1 MANDLHEPAA
11 AAADQHTGDWCAAH
25 PSRGLQLGLGALLIT
40 VGAAADISGLS
51 RELMQAVHGGHA
63 LWHDAWAALTLLG
76 FGWPL
81 LILAAVFAGARG
93 TPASVLLKA
102 ALLAMVF
109 AQLPKALLQRPRPAL
124 VLDPSELSIVG
135 DAVLHTASMPSGH
148 ALAAFALVAAAW
160 CGCRDHLGGPWSWRQ
175 RLGWGSAWGLASAV
189 AWSRVAVGAHWPSD
203 VLVGAGLGLWVGVLA
218 WRWEMRWPWGAW
230 FESPRGRWAVP
241 AFLTVSALAWGLTRT
256 GYPSAAWLQAA
267 LVALALIEA
276 CRQFWQRSQMT
287 ASAQGQAASL
297 QRRSQR

>member
-1 MANDLHEPAA
+1 MANDPHKPAV
-11 AAADQHTGDWCAAH
+11 AAADQHTVARRAAH
-25 PSRGLQLGLGALLIT
+25 QSTGLQLGLGALLIAA
-40 VGAAADISGLS
+40 GAVVDISGLS
-51 RELMQAVHGGHA
+51 RELMQAVHGGQA

-93 TPASVLLKA
+93 TQASVLLKA

-109 AQLPKALLQRPRPAL
+109 TQLPKALLQRPRPAL

-160 CGCRDHLGGPWSWRQ
+160 CGCRDHLAGPWSWRQ
-175 RLGWGSAWGLASAV
+175 RLVWGSAWGLASAV

-203 VLVGAGLGLWVGVLA
+203 VLVGAGLGLWAGVLA
-218 WRWEMRWPWGAW
+218 WRWEMSKPWSAW

-241 AFLTVSALAWGLTRT
+241 AFLALSALAWGLTRT
-256 GYPSAAWLQAA
+256 GYPSAVWLQAA

-276 CRQFWQRSQMT
+276 FRQFWQRWRMT
-287 ASAQGQAASL
+287 ASVEGPAADL

>member
-11 AAADQHTGDWCAAH
+11 AAADQHTVARRAAH
-25 PSRGLQLGLGALLIT
+25 QSTGLQLGFGALLIT

-51 RELMQAVHGGHA
+51 RELMQAVHGGQA

-93 TPASVLLKA
+93 TQASVLLKA
-102 ALLAMVF
+102 ALLAMVL
-109 AQLPKALLQRPRPAL
+109 AQMPKSLLHRPRPAL
-124 VLDPSELSIVG
+124 VLDPAELSIVG

-160 CGCRDHLGGPWSWRQ
+160 CGCRGHTGGPWSWRQ

-203 VLVGAGLGLWVGVLA
+203 VLVGAGLGLWAGVLA

-230 FESPRGRWAVP
+230 FESHRGRWAVP
-241 AFLTVSALAWGLTRT
+241 AFLAMSALAWGLTRT

-267 LVALALIEA
+267 LVVLALIAA
-276 CRQFWQRSQMT
+276 CRQLWQRWQRT
-287 ASAQGQAASL
+287 ADVQAPAASM